1 MDRIIETERLRLR
14 PLRDDDARDI
24 ALLINTYDIAKNLA
38 RVPFPYALADAEE
51 FLRWLKTCKGQSR
64 FSAICLRSSGDGLQ
78 GIISYEWNETKQ
90 DVEMGYWLVKDQW
103 GKGLM
108 SEAAKAMVSHAFEVA
123 GVNDMMSCYFNE
135 NPASGKV
142 LRRVGFET
150 VGACL
155 QISKAQGK
163 EVPVTN
169 MRLTRERWLGKIS
182 VKS

>member
-14 PLRDDDARDI
+14 PLRDNDASDI
-24 ALLINTYDIAKNLA
+24 AVLINNYDIAKNLA

-64 FSAICLRSSGDGLQ
+64 FSAICLKNSSDGLQ
-78 GIISYEWNETKQ
+78 GIISYEWHDKKQ
-90 DVEMGYWLVKDQW
+90 DVELGYWLVKDLW

-108 SEAAKAMVSHAFEVA
+108 SEAAKAMVDHAFEIA
-123 GVNDMMSCYFNE
+123 RVNVMVSCYFNE

-142 LRRVGFET
+142 LRHAGFEV
-150 VGACL
+150 VGTCL
-155 QISKAQGK
+155 QMSKAQGR